1 MACLHRYE
9 RSSQKSFFLVVIG
22 VVLFISSENI
32 LAYLKFN
39 QIKVQ
44 LGSFAVM
51 STYYGAQFFIMHG
64 ALAQSATVGE
74 SRKENESKGKQN

>member
-9 RSSQKSFFLVVIG
+9 RSSRKSFFLVVIG
-22 VVLFISSENI
+22 VFLFISSENI

-39 QIKVQ
+39 QIKAQ
-44 LGSFAVM
+44 LGSFTVM

-64 ALAQSATVGE
+64 ALAQKATVDE
-74 SRKENESKGKQN
+74 NRKKNEGKQN